1 MHGLLD
7 DPSARW
13 RQRLITFTIGM
24 LGVAAALLLYHLW
37 TDHLALHALIDYLNT
52 NAAKINKLP

>member
-7 DPSARW
+7 DSTARW
-13 RQRLITFTIGM
+13 RSRFIAVMFGA
-24 LGVAAALLLYHLW
+24 LGVAGALLLYHLW
-37 TDHLALHALIDYLNT
+37 TDHLALHALVDYLNT